1 MLAALL
7 RANGIPAGFCYQR
20 LSVNDDGEPYSLHG
34 FNAVYFPK
42 IGWYRVDARGNRK
55 GVNAQ
60 FTPPEEQL
68 AFRIQFPEEADFQNI
83 LSEPLSVVV
92 QALRAHSTWDD
103 LLSNLPDVPLN
114 SLEKYNL
121 IVKANATQNKVV
133 V

>member
-1 MLAALL
+1 MWKSK
-7 RANGIPAGFCYQR
+7 GEIKR
-20 LSVNDDGEPYSLHG
+20 L
-34 FNAVYFPK
+34 
-42 IGWYRVDARGNRK
+42 DARGNRG
-55 GVNAQ
+55 GVKAQ

-83 LSEPLSVVV
+83 FSEPLSVVV
-92 QALRAHSTWDD
+92 QALQAHSTWND